1 MKKNG
6 FKSKNMDWDDDLKN
20 AKAKIGS
27 YNVIIENSEIDLY
40 ESFLQECIDNGIEVI
55 LIYSFE
61 HIEGQK
67 FVKNRQILFNFINNL
82 SNKFN
87 LYFVDYFN
95 DEMCYKY

>member
-1 MKKNG
+1 MQVCK
-6 FKSKNMDWDDDLKN
+6 
-20 AKAKIGS
+20 
-27 YNVIIENSEIDLY
+27 
-40 ESFLQECIDNGIEVI
+40 DNGIEVI